1 MSEGE
6 NADHPDGA
14 QAGQGLVTERKVRT
28 SRIVRGG
35 LSVCGIVGVFYK
47 GGDVEGPVGQIMTDM
62 CDELFRRGPDSAGV
76 AIYGHPIDDGL
87 VVRVDLDRP
96 DVDIAEGEVLQAVDG
111 VTSVKEAVRTARSL
125 RLVVADDAE
134 GKLADV
140 IEERVSGA
148 RVFSVGRAMEI
159 VKDLGMACDINQRYA
174 LGQFRGSHA
183 IGHTRMA
190 TESRVDI
197 AHSHPFWARPF
208 PDISV
213 VHNGQITNYH
223 KLRRRLEQRGHR
235 FATENDSEVIAVYI
249 ADKLAAGE
257 TLDAALRASID
268 DLDGTFAYLIST
280 ANGIGLARDQF
291 ATKPL
296 LYAEDDEIVVLAS
309 EEISIR
315 AVYPDPSLV
324 PQELQAKEVRWWLR

>member
-1 MSEGE
+1 M
-6 NADHPDGA
+6 
-14 QAGQGLVTERKVRT
+14 
-28 SRIVRGG
+28 
-35 LSVCGIVGVFYK
+35 CGIVGIFYK
-47 GGDVEGPVGQIMTDM
+47 GEGSTGPVGQVMTDM
-62 CDELFRRGPDSAGV
+62 CDQLFRRGPDSAGV
-76 AIYGHPIDDGL
+76 ALYGSPLQDGL
-87 VVRVDLDRP
+87 VVRVDLERP
-96 DVDIAEGEVLQAVDG
+96 DLETAADEVVTAAGELTAVKDWNL
-111 VTSVKEAVRTARSL
+111 TSRSL
-125 RLVVADDAE
+125 RLIVASDDD
-134 GKLADV
+134 GKLADW
-140 IEERVSGA
+140 IEERVRGA

-159 VKDLGMACDINQRYA
+159 VKDLGMACDINQRYG
-174 LGQFRGSHA
+174 LGLFQGSHG

-208 PDISV
+208 PDIAV

-223 KLRRRLEQRGHR
+223 KLRRRLEQKGHR

-249 ADKLAAGE
+249 ADRLEGGE
-257 TLDAALRASID
+257 SLDGALRASVE

-296 LYAEDDEIVVLAS
+296 LYAENDEMVVLAS

-315 AVYPDPSLV
+315 AIFEDPNLV
-324 PQELQAKEVRWWLR
+324 PKELQAKEVRWWLK

>member
-1 MSEGE
+1 
-6 NADHPDGA
+6 
-14 QAGQGLVTERKVRT
+14 
-28 SRIVRGG
+28 
-35 LSVCGIVGVFYK
+35 VCGIVGVFYK
-47 GGDVEGPVGQIMTDM
+47 GETGSGPVGQVMTDM
-62 CDELFRRGPDSAGV
+62 CDKLFRRGPDSAGV
-76 AIYGHPIDDGL
+76 ALYGPPIADGL
-87 VVRVDLDRP
+87 VVRVDLERP
-96 DVDIAEGEVLQAVDG
+96 DLDVAEGQVLEAVDS
-111 VTSVKEAVRTARSL
+111 VTSVKHAARTSRSL

-134 GKLADV
+134 SKLADV
-140 IEERVSGA
+140 IEERVHGA
-148 RVFSVGRAMEI
+148 RVFSVGTSMEI
-159 VKDLGMACDINQRYA
+159 IKDLGMACDINQRYS
-174 LGQFRGSHA
+174 LRGFTGSHG

-223 KLRRRLEQRGHR
+223 KLRRRLEQKGHR

-249 ADKLAAGE
+249 ADKLEAGE
-257 TLDAALRASID
+257 SLDAALSASIG
-268 DLDGTFAYLIST
+268 DLDGTFAYLVST

-296 LYAEDDEIVVLAS
+296 LYAENNEMAILAS

-315 AVYPDPSLV
+315 AIFPDPALV
-324 PQELQAKEVRWWLR
+324 PRELQAKEVRWWLR

>member
-1 MSEGE
+1 M
-6 NADHPDGA
+6 H
-14 QAGQGLVTERKVRT
+14 
-28 SRIVRGG
+28 
-35 LSVCGIVGVFYK
+35 VCGIVGVFYK
-47 GGDVEGPVGQIMTDM
+47 QGAIGPVGQVMTDM
-62 CDELFRRGPDSAGV
+62 CDQLFRRGPDSAGV
-76 AIYGHPIDDGL
+76 ALYGPLLGEGF

-96 DVDIAEGEVLQAVDG
+96 DLDVAEGAVLAATDE
-111 VTSVKEAVRTARSL
+111 VTSVKEAARTARSL
-125 RLVVADDAE
+125 RLIVADDAE

-140 IEERVSGA
+140 IEERVPGA
-148 RVFSVGRAMEI
+148 RVFSVGHSMEI
-159 VKDLGMACDINQRYA
+159 VKDLGMACDINQRYD
-174 LGQFRGSHA
+174 LGSFRGTHG

-223 KLRRRLEQRGHR
+223 KLRRRLEQKGHR

-249 ADKLAAGE
+249 ADRLAAGE

-280 ANGIGLARDQF
+280 VDGFGLARDQF

-296 LYAEDDEIVVLAS
+296 LYAENDEMVVLAS

-315 AVYPDPSLV
+315 ALFPDPALV
-324 PQELQAKEVRWWLR
+324 PRELQAKEVRWWLR

>member
-1 MSEGE
+1 M
-6 NADHPDGA
+6 
-14 QAGQGLVTERKVRT
+14 
-28 SRIVRGG
+28 
-35 LSVCGIVGVFYK
+35 CGIVGVFYK
-47 GGDVEGPVGQIMTDM
+47 GDTPGPVGQVLTEM
-62 CDELFRRGPDSAGV
+62 CDQLFRRGPDSAGV
-76 AIYGHPIDDGL
+76 ALYGSPVARGL
-87 VVRVDLDRP
+87 VVRVDLERA
-96 DVDIAEGEVLQAVDG
+96 DVESAAREVSEAAST
-111 VTSVKEAVRTARSL
+111 VTSVLGSSTAARSL
-125 RLVVADDAE
+125 RLLVTDDAD

-140 IEERVSGA
+140 IEEWVRGA
-148 RVFSVGRAMEI
+148 RVFSVGRSMEI
-159 VKDLGMACDINQRYA
+159 VKDLGIAGEISERFG
-174 LGQFRGSHA
+174 LGAFRGTHG

-223 KLRRRLEQRGHR
+223 KLRRRLEQKGHR

-249 ADKLAAGE
+249 ADRLEGGDS
-257 TLDAALRASID
+257 LDDALRGTID

-280 ANGIGLARDQF
+280 ADGIGLARDRF

-296 LYAEDDEIVVLAS
+296 LYAEDDEKVVLAS

-315 AVYPDPSLV
+315 AVFPDPELV
-324 PQELQAKEVRWWLR
+324 PRELQAKEVRWWLR

>member
-1 MSEGE
+1 M
-6 NADHPDGA
+6 
-14 QAGQGLVTERKVRT
+14 
-28 SRIVRGG
+28 
-35 LSVCGIVGVFYK
+35 CGIVGVFYK
-47 GGDVEGPVGQIMTDM
+47 GDTPGPVGQVLTEM
-62 CDELFRRGPDSAGV
+62 CDQLFRRGPDSAGV
-76 AIYGHPIDDGL
+76 ALYGSPVGRGL
-87 VVRVDLDRP
+87 VVRVDLERA
-96 DVDIAEGEVLQAVDG
+96 DVDSAAREVSEAAST
-111 VTSVKEAVRTARSL
+111 VTSVLGSSTAARSL
-125 RLVVADDAE
+125 RLLVTDDAD

-140 IEERVSGA
+140 IEEWVRGA
-148 RVFSVGRAMEI
+148 RVFSIGRSMEI
-159 VKDLGMACDINQRYA
+159 VKDLGIAGEISERFG
-174 LGQFRGSHA
+174 LGAFRGTHG

-223 KLRRRLEQRGHR
+223 KLRRRLEQKGHR

-249 ADKLAAGE
+249 ADRLEGGDS
-257 TLDAALRASID
+257 LDGALRGTID

-280 ANGIGLARDQF
+280 ADGIGLARDRF

-296 LYAEDDEIVVLAS
+296 LYAEDDQKVVLAS

-315 AVYPDPSLV
+315 AVFPDPELV
-324 PQELQAKEVRWWLR
+324 PRELQAKEVRWWLR

>member
-1 MSEGE
+1 VFGPRPAWKEAP
-6 NADHPDGA
+6 N
-14 QAGQGLVTERKVRT
+14 
-28 SRIVRGG
+28 
-35 LSVCGIVGVFYK
+35 VCGIVGVFYK
-47 GGDVEGPVGQIMTDM
+47 GEGAEGPIGRTLSDM
-62 CDELFRRGPDSAGV
+62 CDQLFRRGPDSAGV
-76 AIYGHPIDDGL
+76 ALYGHPLEDAL

-96 DVDIAEGEVLQAVDG
+96 DHDVAEGEVLAAVDS
-111 VTSVKEAVRTARSL
+111 VTSVKEAVRRDRSL
-125 RLVVADDAE
+125 RLVVADDDD
-134 GKLADV
+134 GKLADL
-140 IEERVSGA
+140 IEERVAGT
-148 RVFSVGRAMEI
+148 RVFSVGRSMEI
-159 VKDLGMACDINQRYA
+159 VKDLGMACDITERYA
-174 LGQFRGSHA
+174 LGTFQGSHG

-208 PDISV
+208 PDIAV

-223 KLRRRLEQRGHR
+223 KLRRRLEQKGHR

-280 ANGIGLARDQF
+280 ADGIGLARDQF

-296 LYAEDDEIVVLAS
+296 LYAEDEELVVLAS

-315 AVYPDPSLV
+315 ALFPDPNLV
-324 PQELQAKEVRWWLR
+324 PRELQAKEVRWWLK

>member
-1 MSEGE
+1 M
-6 NADHPDGA
+6 
-14 QAGQGLVTERKVRT
+14 
-28 SRIVRGG
+28 
-35 LSVCGIVGVFYK
+35 CGIVGVFYK
-47 GGDVEGPVGQIMTDM
+47 GDGAVGPVGQVMSDM
-62 CDELFRRGPDSAGV
+62 CDQLFRRGPDSAGV
-76 AIYGHPIDDGL
+76 ALYGAPVDGGL

-96 DVDIAEGEVLQAVDG
+96 DLDTAEGEVIAAADE
-111 VTSVKEAVRTARSL
+111 VTSVKDAARSSRSL
-125 RLVVADDAE
+125 RLIVLDDAE

-140 IEERVSGA
+140 IEERVPGA

-159 VKDLGMACDINQRYA
+159 VKDLGMACDINARYD
-174 LGQFRGSHA
+174 LGRFMGTHG

-208 PDISV
+208 PDICV

-223 KLRRRLEQRGHR
+223 KLRRRLEQKGHR

-249 ADKLAAGE
+249 ADKLEAGE
-257 TLDAALRASID
+257 TLDSALRSSIG

-280 ANGIGLARDQF
+280 ADGIGLARDQF

-296 LYAEDDEIVVLAS
+296 LYAEDDEMVVLAS

-315 AVYPDPSLV
+315 AVFPDPTLV
-324 PQELQAKEVRWWLR
+324 PRELQAKEVRWWLR

>member
-1 MSEGE
+1 M
-6 NADHPDGA
+6 
-14 QAGQGLVTERKVRT
+14 
-28 SRIVRGG
+28 
-35 LSVCGIVGVFYK
+35 CGIVGVYYK
-47 GGDVEGPVGQIMTDM
+47 GDASGPVGQVLTEM
-62 CDELFRRGPDSAGV
+62 CDRLFRRGPDSAGV
-76 AIYGHPIDDGL
+76 ALYGPPDGHGL
-87 VVRVDLDRP
+87 VVRVDLERS
-96 DVDIAEGEVLQAVDG
+96 DVETAADEVVDAASM
-111 VTSVKEAVRTARSL
+111 VTSVVGSSAVARSL
-125 RLVVADDAE
+125 RLLVADDAD
-134 GKLADV
+134 GKLADA
-140 IEERVSGA
+140 IEERVPGA
-148 RVFSVGRAMEI
+148 RVFSVGRSMEI
-159 VKDLGMACDINQRYA
+159 VKDLGIAGDISDRFG
-174 LGQFRGSHA
+174 LRTFRGTHG

-249 ADKLAAGE
+249 ADRLEGGDS
-257 TLDAALRASID
+257 LDGALRATID

-280 ANGIGLARDQF
+280 ADGIGLARDRF

-296 LYAEDDEIVVLAS
+296 LYAEDQDKVVLAS

-315 AVYPDPSLV
+315 AVFPDPALV
-324 PQELQAKEVRWWLR
+324 PRELQAKEVRWWLR

>member
-1 MSEGE
+1 M
-6 NADHPDGA
+6 
-14 QAGQGLVTERKVRT
+14 
-28 SRIVRGG
+28 
-35 LSVCGIVGVFYK
+35 CGIVGVFYK
-47 GGDVEGPVGQIMTDM
+47 REGAVGPVGQIMSDM

-76 AIYGHPIDDGL
+76 ALYGRPLEEGF
-87 VVRVDLDRP
+87 VVRIDLDRP
-96 DVDIAEGEVLQAVDG
+96 DLDSAGQEVVAAAGEF
-111 VTSVKEAVRTARSL
+111 TTVKGSERSSRSL
-125 RLVVADDAE
+125 RLIVSDDVE
-134 GKLADV
+134 GKLADL
-140 IEERVSGA
+140 IEERVRGA
-148 RVFSVGRAMEI
+148 RVFSVGRSMEI
-159 VKDLGMACDINQRYA
+159 VKDLGMACDINRLYE
-174 LGQFRGSHA
+174 LGSFQGSHA

-208 PDISV
+208 PDICV

-223 KLRRRLEQRGHR
+223 KLRRRLEQKGHR

-249 ADKLAAGE
+249 ADKLEAGE
-257 TLDAALRASID
+257 SLDAALRQSID

-296 LYAEDDEIVVLAS
+296 LYAENDELVVLAS

-315 AVYPDPSLV
+315 AMFPDPALV
-324 PQELQAKEVRWWLR
+324 PKELQAKEVRWWLK

>member
-1 MSEGE
+1 M
-6 NADHPDGA
+6 
-14 QAGQGLVTERKVRT
+14 
-28 SRIVRGG
+28 
-35 LSVCGIVGVFYK
+35 CGIVGVFYK
-47 GGDVEGPVGQIMTDM
+47 GEGSLGPVAQVLSDM
-62 CDELFRRGPDSAGV
+62 CDQLFRRGPDSAGV
-76 AIYGHPIDDGL
+76 ALYGPPLGGAF
-87 VVRVDLDRP
+87 VVRVDLDRRDL
-96 DVDIAEGEVLQAVDG
+96 DVAEDEVLAAAEA
-111 VTSVKEAVRTARSL
+111 VTSVKQGARTSRSL
-125 RLVVADDAE
+125 RMVVADDAE

-148 RVFSVGRAMEI
+148 RVFSVGRSMEI
-159 VKDLGMACDINQRYA
+159 IKDLGKACDVNERYR
-174 LGQFRGSHA
+174 LGSFRGSHG

-249 ADKLAAGE
+249 ADKLEAGE
-257 TLDAALRASID
+257 SLDEALGASID
-268 DLDGTFAYLIST
+268 ALDGTFAYLIST
-280 ANGIGLARDQF
+280 ADGIGLARDQF

-296 LYAEDDEIVVLAS
+296 LFAENDEMVVLAS

-315 AVYPDPSLV
+315 ALFPDPALA
-324 PQELQAKEVRWWLR
+324 PRELQAKEVRWWLR

>member
-1 MSEGE
+1 M
-6 NADHPDGA
+6 
-14 QAGQGLVTERKVRT
+14 
-28 SRIVRGG
+28 
-35 LSVCGIVGVFYK
+35 CGIVGVFYK
-47 GGDVEGPVGQIMTDM
+47 REGGEGPVGQIMTDM
-62 CDELFRRGPDSAGV
+62 CDQLFRRGPDSAGV
-76 AIYGHPIDDGL
+76 ALYGTPIEGGL

-96 DVDIAEGEVLQAVDG
+96 DPDVAEGEVLATADA
-111 VTSVKEAVRTARSL
+111 VTSVKEAARTARSL
-125 RLVVADDAE
+125 RLVVADDAD
-134 GKLADV
+134 GKLADL
-140 IEERVSGA
+140 IEEGVPGA
-148 RVFSVGRAMEI
+148 RVFSIGRSMEI

-174 LGQFRGSHA
+174 LGEFRGSHG

-223 KLRRRLEQRGHR
+223 KLRRRLEQKGHR

-249 ADKLAAGE
+249 ADKLATGE

-296 LYAEDDEIVVLAS
+296 LYAEDDDMVVLAS

-315 AVYPDPSLV
+315 ALYPEPTLV
-324 PQELQAKEVRWWLR
+324 PRELQAKEVRWWLR